1 MTFLIRSTVLFFWR
15 HREKAYWTVGL
26 ITLSVLVSWA
36 SFHFHLRF

>member
-1 MTFLIRSTVLFFWR
+1 MTFLIFTVSLFLWR
-15 HREKAYWTVGL
+15 HREVVYWAGGL